1 MAGSLLPLLLRRIS
15 RTDWF
20 LALSLLVATACQD
33 QTTPSDADSPF
44 ERPKEIQAASH
55 SSQVIRDRYIVTFA
69 PGVTQVEDEARRQVA
84 AHGGRVHFIYRHALH
99 GYAATLPPQAVAALR
114 ANPAVRQVEPD
125 QEVWASETESPV
137 PSWGLDR
144 IDQRS
149 LPLSNGYTFSSRGA
163 GVHVYVLDTG
173 IRTSH
178 QDFGGRAMAGADF
191 VGDGGG
197 TNDCNGH
204 GTHVAGTIAGAS
216 HGVAK
221 GATVVAVRVLGC
233 NGSGSSSGVIAGI
246 DWVTAHAQKPAVA
259 NMSLG
264 GSFYQPLN
272 DAVTNSI
279 NGGITYAVA
288 AGNSADNACLYSPSS
303 TAPAITVAA
312 TDITDQR
319 AGFSNFGTCVDLF
332 GPGVSINSAWY
343 TSDQATASLS
353 GTSMASP
360 HVAGVAALYL
370 EQNPSATPAQVAKLL
385 TDSATVDKVGS
396 PGAGTPNRLLYEG
409 FLNAALGTWANRAAL
424 PSARHQPVAAA
435 VGGILY
441 VFGGLNT
448 TGTAQRTVY
457 AYTPSTNT
465 WATKA
470 QLPAARYGGG
480 GAVAINDKI
489 YVPGG
494 FDATG
499 KPTRTLY
506 VYTPATNTWTTKVQ
520 MPAASSCG
528 GSAALSGKLYVF
540 SGCTLLSSGTQT
552 SAALLHRYD
561 PGTNAW
567 ATLRAAPE
575 THFAPV
581 VAAINGRLYV
591 AGGNGSAN
599 TQTGRLDMYTPAT
612 NTWSTLS
619 PMPTPRVSAAGGV
632 VGGLLYTVGGRSGTV
647 YLGTFEAYNP
657 STGMWAARAA
667 MPAARAGLGASLIS
681 VEGRYYVVGG
691 RNANGVL
698 ATNQRY
704 TP

>member
-1 MAGSLLPLLLRRIS
+1 MARRLLSSLLCRPSRPEWLLA
-15 RTDWF
+15 F
-20 LALSLLVATACQD
+20 SLLTAAACRD
-33 QTTPSDADSPF
+33 QTMPSDADSPP
-44 ERPKEIQAASH
+44 EHAETQAPSH
-55 SSQVIRDRYIVTFA
+55 APQVIRDRYIVTFT
-69 PGVTQVEDEARRQVA
+69 PGVTQVENEARRQVA
-84 AHGGRVHFIYRHALH
+84 AHGGRLHFIYRYALH

-114 ANPAVRQVEPD
+114 ANPAVRQIEPD
-125 QEVWASETESPV
+125 QKVWASETESPV

-144 IDQRS
+144 IDQRG
-149 LPLSNGYTFSSRGA
+149 LPLSNAYTYTRRGT

-173 IRTSH
+173 IRTTH
-178 QDFGGRAMAGADF
+178 QDFGGRAVAGADF
-191 VGDGGG
+191 VGDGNA

-204 GTHVAGTIAGAS
+204 GTHVAGTIAGNS
-216 HGVAK
+216 YGVAK
-221 GATVVAVRVLGC
+221 GATLVAVRVLGC
-233 NGSGSSSGVIAGI
+233 DGSGEYSWVIAGI
-246 DWVTAHAQKPAVA
+246 DWVTAHTVKPAVA

-264 GSFYQPLN
+264 GGFFQSLN

-279 NGGITYAVA
+279 NAGITYALA
-288 AGNSADNACLYSPSS
+288 AGNSADDACLYSPAS
-303 TAPAITVAA
+303 TPAAVTVAA

-332 GPGVSINSAWY
+332 GPGVSITSAWY
-343 TSDQATASLS
+343 TSNQATATLS

-385 TDSATVDKVGS
+385 TDSATVSQVGS
-396 PGAGTPNRLLYEG
+396 PGTGTPNRLLYEG
-409 FLNAALGTWANRAAL
+409 FLNAGLGTWTNRAAL

-441 VFGGLNT
+441 VIGGLNS

-457 AYTPSTNT
+457 GYTPSTNT

-480 GAVAINDKI
+480 GAAAINDKI
-489 YVPGG
+489 YVAGG
-494 FDATG
+494 FDLTG

-506 VYTPATNTWTTKVQ
+506 VYTPATNTWATKAQ

-528 GSAALSGKLYVF
+528 GPAALSGKLYVF
-540 SGCTLLSSGTQT
+540 SGCTLLSTGAQT

-561 PGTNAW
+561 PGTNSW
-567 ATLRAAPE
+567 ASLRSAPE
-575 THFAPV
+575 THFSPV
-581 VAAINGRLYV
+581 VAAISGRLYV
-591 AGGNGSAN
+591 AGGNGSGS
-599 TQTGRLDMYTPAT
+599 TQTGRLDAYTPAT

-619 PMPTPRVSAAGGV
+619 PMPTPRVAAAGGAV
-632 VGGLLYTVGGRSGTV
+632 AGLLYTVGGRSGSV

-657 STGMWAARAA
+657 STGTWSARAA

-681 VEGRYYVVGG
+681 VEGRFYVVGG

>member
-1 MAGSLLPLLLRRIS
+1 MKYHLTIRPGARTVRARWLLL
-15 RTDWF
+15 
-20 LALSLLVATACQD
+20 LSLLTVTACQD
-33 QTTPSDADSPF
+33 QTAPSDADRPS
-44 ERPKEIQAASH
+44 ERPAATQAASH
-55 SSQVIRDRYIVTFA
+55 APQVIRDRYIVTFA
-69 PGVTQVEDEARRQVA
+69 SAVIQVEDEARRQVA
-84 AHGGRVHFIYRHALH
+84 AHGGRLHFIYRYALH

-114 ANPAVRQVEPD
+114 ANPSVRQVEPD
-125 QEVWASETESPV
+125 QKVWASETQSPA

-149 LPLSNGYTFSSRGA
+149 LPLSNGYTFTRRGA

-178 QDFGGRAMAGADF
+178 QEFGGRAVAGADF

-197 TNDCNGH
+197 TSDCNGH

-216 HGVAK
+216 YGVAK

-233 NGSGSSSGVIAGI
+233 DGSGDWSWAIAGI

-264 GSFYQPLN
+264 SSSFQPGN
-272 DAVTNSI
+272 DAVANSI
-279 NGGITYAVA
+279 SAGITYAVA
-288 AGNSADNACLYSPSS
+288 AGNEADDACLYSPAS
-303 TAPAITVAA
+303 TPTAITAAA

-332 GPGVSINSAWY
+332 GPGVSITSAWY
-343 TSDQATASLS
+343 TSDQATATLS

-360 HVAGVAALYL
+360 HVAGVASLFL
-370 EQNPSATPAQVAKLL
+370 EQNPSATPGQVAKLL
-385 TDSATVDKVGS
+385 TDSASVNKVGS

-409 FLNAALGTWANRAAL
+409 FLNAAPGTWANRAAL

-441 VFGGLNT
+441 LFGGLNS

-457 AYTPSTNT
+457 AYTPSANT
-465 WATKA
+465 WTTKA

-489 YVPGG
+489 YVAGG

-506 VYTPATNTWTTKVQ
+506 VYTPATNTWATKAQ

-528 GSAALSGKLYVF
+528 GPAALSGKLYVF
-540 SGCTLLSSGTQT
+540 SGCTLLSSGTKT

-561 PGTNAW
+561 PGTNTW
-567 ATLRAAPE
+567 ATLRSAPE

-591 AGGNGSAN
+591 AGGNGGAGS
-599 TQTGRLDMYTPAT
+599 QTGRLDVYTPAT

-619 PMPTPRVSAAGGV
+619 PMPTPRVSAAGGA
-632 VGGLLYTVGGRSGTV
+632 VGGLLYAVGGRSGST

-657 STGMWAARAA
+657 ATGSWAARAA